1 MLQKPASEKIAALL
15 SMHTAEMGDVNNFC
29 VLWQQQSGCCVHLIP
44 HQWRLALLA
53 CDSSYAAHTLLLLH
67 VNM

>member
-1 MLQKPASEKIAALL
+1 
-15 SMHTAEMGDVNNFC
+15 MHTAEMGDVNNFC
-29 VLWQQQSGCCVHLIP
+29 VLWQQRSGCCVHLIP